1 MKIYYIAI
9 NNQSQGPYTP
19 DELRI
24 AGLNAKSL
32 IWHEGLAD
40 WVEASQIPELSA
52 YLTKQ
57 ATPPPIT
64 STQQS
69 SNNNAKPR
77 CPETCLA
84 LAIISTLLCCLPLR
98 IVSIVYAATVET
110 RWANG
115 RYEEAEDASRKA
127 KNWAIASI
135 ISGIVII
142 AIYLIL
148 VFIAVDN
155 AHTYH
160 YDNYDTEY
168 TYDYSN
174 Y

>member
-9 NNQSQGPYTP
+9 NNQSHGPYTP

-52 YLTKQ
+52 YLPKQ

-69 SNNNAKPR
+69 SNNNAKPP
-77 CPETCLA
+77 CPETYLA
-84 LAIISTLLCCLPLR
+84 LAIISTLLCCLPLG
-98 IVSIVYAATVET
+98 IVSIVYAASVET

-135 ISGIVII
+135 ITSASIIVLYIFLATMTMI
-142 AIYLIL
+142 NSAFFIY
-148 VFIAVDN
+148 
-155 AHTYH
+155 
-160 YDNYDTEY
+160 
-168 TYDYSN
+168 
-174 Y
+174 